1 MGTGGAT
8 HLRHGSVAGMNGSPS
23 VSVVMSVYNGAAT
36 LAATMDSV
44 LAQEGVDF
52 EFIVV
57 NDGSTDGSGAIL
69 DDYARCDD
77 RVRVIHQDNTGLTR
91 ALIRGCAE
99 ARGKYIARQDAGGD
113 ISLPERLVRQ
123 FAFLEANSDVVM
135 TSCATRFIGPENEF
149 LYDIVQQSDEL
160 RQGLEQLRID
170 RVRGPSHHGSTMF
183 RQVAYQ
189 AVGGYRPEFRVAQDL
204 DLWMRLVEIGSCIAT
219 PEVLYQAC
227 LTLGTISH
235 MHRSEQLKVANIILQ
250 CATIRRSNGDEKLT
264 LQQFMRN
271 NRKVRWLS
279 IPRSLQNARFYYF
292 VGSLLR
298 LKQPARAR
306 IYYQHALKSWFLYPR
321 ALFGLWLLR
330 GRP

>member
-1 MGTGGAT
+1 
-8 HLRHGSVAGMNGSPS
+8 MNGSPS

-52 EFIVV
+52 EFIVID
-57 NDGSTDGSGAIL
+57 DGSTDGSGAIL
-69 DDYARCDD
+69 DDYARRDD

-113 ISLPERLVRQ
+113 ISLPERLARQ
-123 FAFLEANSDVVM
+123 FAFLEANPDVVM
-135 TSCATRFIGPENEF
+135 TSCGSRFIGPEGEF
-149 LYDIVQQSDEL
+149 LYEIVQQDDEL

-204 DLWMRLVEIGSCIAT
+204 DLWMRLVEQSRCVAT
-219 PEVLYQAC
+219 PEILYQAIWQA
-227 LTLGTISH
+227 GSISH
-235 MHRSEQLKVANIILQ
+235 LRRGQQVLASKAIFECREHRKRGESERPVLDRLVADLASQ
-250 CATIRRSNGDEKLT
+250 K
-264 LQQFMRN
+264 
-271 NRKVRWLS
+271 NRLGLS
-279 IPRSLQNARFYYF
+279 LPGWTSARFHYF
-292 VGSLLR
+292 VGSLLAR
-298 LKQPARAR
+298 RDPLVARHYLREAVIAWPLHLKAWIKLAQ
-306 IYYQHALKSWFLYPR
+306 LTF
-321 ALFGLWLLR
+321 
-330 GRP
+330 RPVR